1 MEEKI
6 EEKILEGKNSQAI
19 RAKLKERT
27 PKSFKIKNK
36 GKAVAQEV
44 IQTVRLPHP
53 IYIESA
59 DGGSMTDVDGN
70 TYIDT
75 TMAFGPIILGHNHP
89 VVREAINVQLEKG
102 WLFGLPGE
110 AQFRLGELLTEA
122 SPCADEVIWANTGTE
137 ATMYAMRAA
146 RSFTGKPKIGVF
158 DGAHHGAHDYA
169 LLYATYEE
177 GTNHRPNGMYAS
189 PGISD
194 VIKNDTL
201 ELLPYRNEAAYDLI
215 RKNKDEGKNCKDRD
229 VSCCHICGES
239 HS

>member
-89 VVREAINVQLEKG
+89 VVREAINVQLE
-102 WLFGLPGE
+102 
-110 AQFRLGELLTEA
+110 RLA
-122 SPCADEVIWANTGTE
+122 IWS
-137 ATMYAMRAA
+137 A
-146 RSFTGKPKIGVF
+146 RGSAI
-158 DGAHHGAHDYA
+158 
-169 LLYATYEE
+169 
-177 GTNHRPNGMYAS
+177 
-189 PGISD
+189 
-194 VIKNDTL
+194 
-201 ELLPYRNEAAYDLI
+201 
-215 RKNKDEGKNCKDRD
+215 
-229 VSCCHICGES
+229 
-239 HS
+239 